1 MQGAIRR
8 WHNRNKQIFFHGNGR
23 KNKRE
28 AVASFFEIG
37 GVPPSDLN
45 IIDQVAKCQVSA
57 GCIRT
62 S

>member
-1 MQGAIRR
+1 
-8 WHNRNKQIFFHGNGR
+8 
-23 KNKRE
+23 
-28 AVASFFEIG
+28 
-37 GVPPSDLN
+37 VPPSDLN